1 MQLDSSLQSRVYFI
15 PLAQYLS
22 EEYKLIAL
30 DTRKHGR
37 SGIGVAPD
45 PIDNCKMILP
55 KNDPTRQVY
64 QTITLK
70 KWREM
75 FGKKISTYNT
85 KNLEQYFGKLFNTA
99 SHLHKN
105 IQCPLLVVHNKDDI
119 LLSRQQVFELT
130 KQVNGARLLNL
141 PFVKHILLQD
151 MLERVTA

>member
-75 FGKKISTYNT
+75 FGKKSRPTMPKISNNILENYLTRHHICT
-85 KNLEQYFGKLFNTA
+85 KISN
-99 SHLHKN
+99 
-105 IQCPLLVVHNKDDI
+105 
-119 LLSRQQVFELT
+119 
-130 KQVNGARLLNL
+130 ARCS
-141 PFVKHILLQD
+141 
-151 MLERVTA
+151 

>member
-1 MQLDSSLQSRVYFI
+1 
-15 PLAQYLS
+15 
-22 EEYKLIAL
+22 
-30 DTRKHGR
+30 
-37 SGIGVAPD
+37 
-45 PIDNCKMILP
+45 MILP

>member
-1 MQLDSSLQSRVYFI
+1 MKSRLDFI

-37 SGIGVAPD
+37 SGIGVALG
-45 PIDNCKMILP
+45 PIDNFRMILP

-75 FGKKISTYNT
+75 FGNKISTHNA

-99 SHLHKN
+99 SHLQKISN
-105 IQCPLLVVHNKDDI
+105 
-119 LLSRQQVFELT
+119 
-130 KQVNGARLLNL
+130 ARCS
-141 PFVKHILLQD
+141 
-151 MLERVTA
+151 